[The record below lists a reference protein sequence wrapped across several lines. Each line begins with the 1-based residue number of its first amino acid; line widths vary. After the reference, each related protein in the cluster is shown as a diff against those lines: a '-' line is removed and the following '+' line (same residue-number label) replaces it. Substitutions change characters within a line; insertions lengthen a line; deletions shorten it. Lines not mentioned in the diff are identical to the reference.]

1 MPERL
6 DLNMADNLDYV
17 NNLIDQG
24 NGGNGEVEVEMALLA
39 LCMRKNTA
47 TIEAVANKILDED
60 FSDVRN
66 RTIYGVIVDMFLE
79 NAQIDRITVYSEL
92 ERRSLADKAG
102 GQRYVY
108 RVGDTAAVY
117 SALQSYID
125 AIKERSGRA
134 SLIKTI
140 EDVRTKALS
149 GKLRASEAVDYA
161 INEISHLRGSSDT
174 KGFEGMPEILKLTM
188 SEINSELRDENIG
201 GKIKLGFP
209 RLDAMLGGLRPGS
222 LNILA
227 ARPSMGKSALAINM
241 AANVAANQN
250 PVAIF
255 SLEMSK
261 QEIASRLMS
270 SSMSKPVSEIIY
282 SHKMTESDKRQID
295 RALSIL
301 RDFPIYID
309 DNSNTNPVT
318 MKSKLTQL
326 FADEEK
332 KPKLI
337 VIDYLQL
344 MTMPGGGGKSR
355 NEEVTAIS
363 RNLKLLAKEFNV
375 PIIAL
380 SQLSRGAAQRDDHT
394 PQLSDLRDSGA
405 IEQDADTV
413 MFIDRP
419 DYYKKK
425 DEEGS
430 GSDEE
435 NTQQTVNF
443 RDGNDAKP
451 AYIYLSKNRHGK
463 TGRDSVWWVPRKTM
477 FIEYSGKDPEDD
489 GGSTYTRTVDS
500 DTASQNYNFDSVMTD
515 EAPIPE
521 PDSPDGYEPPE
532 PPEPAGG
539 DEDFFAGANESFP
552 NGF

>member
-1 MPERL
+1 MSEDPEYL
-6 DLNMADNLDYV
+6 
-17 NNLIDQG
+17 NNLLDQG
-24 NGGNGEVEVEMALLA
+24 VEANNDVEVEMALLA
-39 LCMRKNTA
+39 LCMRKDVV
-47 TIEAVANKILDED
+47 ILGVVENKISDDD
-60 FSDVRN
+60 FTDIRN
-66 RTIYGVIVDMFLE
+66 RTIFGVIIDMFLD

-92 ERRSLADKAG
+92 ERRGLADKAG

-108 RVGDTAAVY
+108 RVGDTTAVQ
-117 SALQSYID
+117 SALHSYIN
-125 AIKERSGRA
+125 AIRERSERTK
-134 SLIKTI
+134 LLKTV
-140 EDVRTKALS
+140 EDVRKRALNGS
-149 GKLRASEAVDYA
+149 MRASEAVDYA
-161 INEISHLRGSSDT
+161 IDQMTHLKGTGDT

-188 SEINSELRDENIG
+188 SEITAELRDENVG

-209 RLDAMLGGLRPGS
+209 KLDAMLGGLRPGS

-282 SHKMTESDKRQID
+282 SHKMSDSDRKQID
-295 RALSIL
+295 HALAKLSE
-301 RDFPIYID
+301 FPIYID
-309 DNSNTNPVT
+309 DNSDTNPVT

-326 FADEEK
+326 FADSK
-332 KPKLI
+332 KAPKLV

-344 MTMPGGGGKSR
+344 MTMPGAGGRSR

-363 RNLKLLAKEFNV
+363 RSLKLLAKEFNI
-375 PIIAL
+375 PFIAL

-430 GSDEE
+430 SGDE
-435 NTQQTVNF
+435 NAPQTVNF
-443 RDGNDAKP
+443 NDNNDAKP

-477 FIEYSGKDPEDD
+477 FIEHNERDPEDD
-489 GGSTYTRTVDS
+489 GGSAYTRTVDG
-500 DTASQNYNFDSVMTD
+500 DTAAQNYNFDSVTMD

-521 PDSPDGYEPPE
+521 PPEPDNEDIPPE
-532 PPEPAGG
+532 G
-539 DEDFFAGANESFP
+539 DDFFAQANDDFP
-552 NGF
+552 SGF

>member
-1 MPERL
+1 MSDEQEYL
-6 DLNMADNLDYV
+6 
-17 NNLIDQG
+17 NNLIDQNSG
-24 NGGNGEVEVEMALLA
+24 SNGDVDVEMALLA
-39 LCMRKNTA
+39 LCMRKDTA
-47 TIEAVANKILDED
+47 ILETVESKISDTD
-60 FSDVRN
+60 FTDVRN
-66 RTIYGVIVDMFLE
+66 RTIFSVVIDMFLD
-79 NAQIDRITVYSEL
+79 NAQIDRITVYTEL
-92 ERRSLADKAG
+92 ERRELADKAG

-108 RVGDTAAVY
+108 RVGDTTAVQ
-117 SALQSYID
+117 SALPSYIE
-125 AIKERSGRA
+125 AIRERSERTK
-134 SLIKTI
+134 LLKTI
-140 EDVRTKALS
+140 EDVK
-149 GKLRASEAVDYA
+149 GKTLNGSMRASEAVDFA
-161 INEISHLRGSSDT
+161 VSEISNLRGAGET
-174 KGFEGMPEILKLTM
+174 KGFEGMTDILKLTM
-188 SEINSELRDENIG
+188 SEITAELRDDSNG

-209 RLDAMLGGLRPGS
+209 KLDSMLGGLRPGS

-241 AANVAANQN
+241 AQNVAANQN

-270 SSMSKPVSEIIY
+270 SFMSKPVSEIIY
-282 SHKMTESDKRQID
+282 SHTMTDSDRKQID
-295 RALSIL
+295 RALKGLSEY
-301 RDFPIYID
+301 PIYID
-309 DNSNTNPVT
+309 DNSDTNPIT

-326 FADEEK
+326 FADPK
-332 KPKLI
+332 KAPKLV

-344 MTMPGGGGKSR
+344 MTMPGAGSRSR

-363 RNLKLLAKEFNV
+363 RSLKILAKDFNI

-425 DEEGS
+425 DEEG
-430 GSDEE
+430 GVPEE
-435 NTQQTVNF
+435 DAPQTSVNF
-443 RDGNDAKP
+443 KDGSDAKP
-451 AYIYLSKNRHGK
+451 AFIYLSKNRHGK

-477 FIEYSGKDPEDD
+477 FIEYNEKDPEDD
-489 GGSTYTRTVDS
+489 GGSAYTRTVDS
-500 DTASQNYNFDSVMTD
+500 DTAASNYNFESVTTD

-521 PDSPDGYEPPE
+521 PPMPDNEDIPPE
-532 PPEPAGG
+532 GN
-539 DEDFFAGANESFP
+539 DDFFAQANDDFP
-552 NGF
+552 SGF

>member
-1 MPERL
+1 MTEDQEYL
-6 DLNMADNLDYV
+6 

-24 NGGNGEVEVEMALLA
+24 IEGDNEVEVEMAVLA
-39 LCMRKNTA
+39 LCMRKNN
-47 TIEAVANKILDED
+47 AVLQVVENKISDDD
-60 FSDVRN
+60 FSDIRN
-66 RTIYGVIVDMFLE
+66 RTIFSVIIDMFLD
-79 NAQIDRITVYSEL
+79 NAQIDRITVFSEL
-92 ERRSLADKAG
+92 EQRGLADKAG

-108 RVGDTAAVY
+108 RVGDKTAVQ
-117 SALQSYID
+117 SALPSYLE
-125 AIKERSGRA
+125 AIRERSERTR
-134 SLIKTI
+134 LLKTV
-140 EDVRTKALS
+140 EEVRKKALNGS
-149 GKLRASEAVDYA
+149 LRASEAIDFA
-161 INEISHLRGSSDT
+161 IDEMSHLKGTGDT

-188 SEINSELRDENIG
+188 SEITSELRDENVG
-201 GKIKLGFP
+201 GKVKLGFP
-209 RLDAMLGGLRPGS
+209 KLDSMLGGLRPGS

-282 SHKMTESDKRQID
+282 SHKMSDSDRKQID
-295 RALSIL
+295 NALAKLSE
-301 RDFPIYID
+301 FPIFID
-309 DNSNTNPVT
+309 DNSDTNPVT

-326 FADEEK
+326 FADPK
-332 KPKLI
+332 KAPKLV

-344 MTMPGGGGKSR
+344 MTMPGAGGRSR

-363 RNLKLLAKEFNV
+363 RSLKLLAKEFNI
-375 PIIAL
+375 PFIAL

-425 DEEGS
+425 DGDGTSS
-430 GSDEE
+430 GDEDAP
-435 NTQQTVNF
+435 QTVNF
-443 RDGNDAKP
+443 KDNNDAKP

-463 TGRDSVWWVPRKTM
+463 TGRDSVWWVPRKTL
-477 FIEYSGKDPEDD
+477 FIEHNEKDPEDE
-489 GGSTYTRTVDS
+489 GGSSYTRTVDG
-500 DTASQNYNFDSVMTD
+500 DTASQNYNFDSVTTD
-515 EAPIPE
+515 EGPIPE
-521 PDSPDGYEPPE
+521 PPAPDNDDIPPE
-532 PPEPAGG
+532 S
-539 DEDFFAGANESFP
+539 DDFFAQANDDFP
-552 NGF
+552 SGF

>member
-1 MPERL
+1 MAE
-6 DLNMADNLDYV
+6 DLEYL

-24 NGGNGEVEVEMALLA
+24 IEGSSEVEVEMALLA
-39 LCMRKNTA
+39 LCMRKD
-47 TIEAVANKILDED
+47 VAILGVVENKIED
-60 FSDVRN
+60 DDFTDVRN
-66 RTIYGVIVDMFLE
+66 RTIFSVIIDMFLN

-92 ERRSLADKAG
+92 ERRGLADKAG

-108 RVGDTAAVY
+108 RVGDTTAVQ
-117 SALQSYID
+117 SALPSYID
-125 AIKERSGRA
+125 AIRERSE
-134 SLIKTI
+134 KTKLLKTV
-140 EDVRTKALS
+140 EEVRKKALG
-149 GKLRASEAVDYA
+149 GKMRASEAVDFA
-161 INEISHLRGSSDT
+161 INEMSHLKGSGDS
-174 KGFEGMPEILKLTM
+174 KGFESMPDILKMTM
-188 SEINSELRDENIG
+188 SEITAELRDENVG

-209 RLDAMLGGLRPGS
+209 KLDAMLGGLRPGS

-282 SHKMTESDKRQID
+282 SHKMNDSDKKQID
-295 RALSIL
+295 HALAKLSE
-301 RDFPIYID
+301 FPIFID
-309 DNSNTNPVT
+309 DNSDTNPVT

-326 FADEEK
+326 FADPK
-332 KPKLI
+332 KAPKLV

-344 MTMPGGGGKSR
+344 MTMPGAGGRSR

-363 RNLKLLAKEFNV
+363 RSLKILAKEFNI
-375 PIIAL
+375 PFIAL

-425 DEEGS
+425 DEENYS
-430 GSDEE
+430 EE
-435 NTQQTVNF
+435 GNAPQTVNF
-443 RDGNDAKP
+443 KDNNDAKP
-451 AYIYLSKNRHGK
+451 AFIYLSKNRHGK

-477 FIEYSGKDPEDD
+477 FIEHNEKDPEDD
-489 GGSTYTRTVDS
+489 GGSSYTRTVDG
-500 DTASQNYNFDSVMTD
+500 DTAAQNYNFDSVTTD

-521 PDSPDGYEPPE
+521 PPMPDNDDIPPE
-532 PPEPAGG
+532 S
-539 DEDFFAGANESFP
+539 DDFFAQANDDFP
-552 NGF
+552 SGF

>member
-1 MPERL
+1 
-6 DLNMADNLDYV
+6 MAENQEYLS
-17 NNLIDQG
+17 NLIDQG
-24 NGGNGEVEVEMALLA
+24 IEGNGEIDVEMALLA
-39 LCMRKNTA
+39 LCMRRDTA
-47 TIEAVANKILDED
+47 VLEVVENKISEED
-60 FSDVRN
+60 FSDIRN
-66 RTIYGVIVDMFLE
+66 RTIFSVIIDMFLA
-79 NAQIDRITVYSEL
+79 NSQIDRITVNSEL
-92 ERRSLADKAG
+92 ERRGLSDKAG

-108 RVGDTAAVY
+108 RVGDKTAVQ
-117 SALQSYID
+117 SALPSYIE
-125 AIKERSGRA
+125 AIRERSNRTKLLNA
-134 SLIKTI
+134 V
-140 EDVRTKALS
+140 ENVRKKALS
-149 GKLRASEAVDYA
+149 GKVRASEAVDFA
-161 INEISHLRGSSDT
+161 INEISLLKGAGET
-174 KGFEGMPEILKLTM
+174 KGFEGMADILKLTM
-188 SEINSELRDENIG
+188 SEITAELRDENSG
-201 GKIKLGFP
+201 GKVKLGFP
-209 RLDAMLGGLRPGS
+209 RLDSMLGGLRPGS

-241 AANVAANQN
+241 AANVAANQS

-282 SHKMTESDKRQID
+282 SHKMTDSDKQQIT
-295 RALSIL
+295 RALTLLSEY
-301 RDFPIYID
+301 PIYID
-309 DNSNTNPVT
+309 DNSDTNPVT
-318 MKSKLTQL
+318 MKSKLQQL
-326 FADEEK
+326 FAAEESK
-332 KPKLI
+332 RPKLVI
-337 VIDYLQL
+337 IDYLQL
-344 MTMPGGGGKSR
+344 MTMPGTGGRSR
-355 NEEVTAIS
+355 NEEVTVIS
-363 RNLKLLAKEFNV
+363 RSLKILAKDFNI

-430 GSDEE
+430 GEE

-443 RDGNDAKP
+443 KDSNDAKP

-477 FIEYSGKDPEDD
+477 FIEHNEKDPED
-489 GGSTYTRTVDS
+489 GGSAYTRTVGG
-500 DTASQNYNFDSVMTD
+500 DTASQSYDFDSVTSD

-521 PDSPDGYEPPE
+521 PPMPDNNDVPPE
-532 PPEPAGG
+532 N
-539 DEDFFAGANESFP
+539 DDFFAQTNDDFP
-552 NGF
+552 SGF

>member
-1 MPERL
+1 
-6 DLNMADNLDYV
+6 MADEMDYL

-24 NGGNGEVEVEMALLA
+24 NGNDEVEVEMGLLA
-39 LCMRKNTA
+39 LCMRRDTA
-47 TIEAVANKILDED
+47 ILKIVENKIEEND
-60 FSDVRN
+60 FTDVRN
-66 RTIYGVIVDMFLE
+66 RTIYGVIIDMFLD
-79 NAQIDRITVYSEL
+79 NAQIDRITVFSEL
-92 ERRSLADKAG
+92 ERRGLADKAG

-108 RVGDTAAVY
+108 RVGDKTAVQ
-117 SALQSYID
+117 SALPSYID
-125 AIKERSGRA
+125 AIRERSDRSKLLKA
-134 SLIKTI
+134 VEEVKK
-140 EDVRTKALS
+140 KALDGS
-149 GKLRASEAVDYA
+149 MKASETADYA
-161 INEISHLRGSSDT
+161 ITKISELRGAGET

-188 SEINSELRDENIG
+188 SEITAELRDENSA
-201 GKIKLGFP
+201 KIKLGFP
-209 RLDAMLGGLRPGS
+209 KLDSMLGGLRPGS

-241 AANVAANQN
+241 AQNVASNQK

-261 QEIASRLMS
+261 SEIATRLMS
-270 SSMSKPVSEIIY
+270 SFMSKPVSEIVY
-282 SHKMTESDKRQID
+282 SHKMTDSDRKQID
-295 RALSIL
+295 KALSSL
-301 RDFPIYID
+301 AEYPIYID
-309 DNSNTNPVT
+309 DNSDTNPVT

-326 FADEEK
+326 FADPK
-332 KPKLI
+332 KAPKLV

-363 RNLKLLAKEFNV
+363 RSLKILAKDFNI

-425 DEEGS
+425 DEEGGAPEE
-430 GSDEE
+430 GSEKVDFKDNSE
-435 NTQQTVNF
+435 V
-443 RDGNDAKP
+443 KP

-463 TGRDSVWWVPRKTM
+463 TGRDSVFWIPKKTM
-477 FIEYSGKDPEDD
+477 FKEYNEKDPDD
-489 GGSTYTRTVDS
+489 DSGSAYTRTVDG
-500 DTASQNYNFDSVMTD
+500 DTASQNYNFESVTTD

-521 PDSPDGYEPPE
+521 PPMPDNEDIPPE
-532 PPEPAGG
+532 N
-539 DEDFFAGANESFP
+539 DDFFAQANDSFP
-552 NGF
+552 DGF

>member
-1 MPERL
+1 
-6 DLNMADNLDYV
+6 MADEMDYL

-24 NGGNGEVEVEMALLA
+24 NDSNSEVDVEMGLLA
-39 LCMRKNTA
+39 LCMRKDTA
-47 TIEAVANKILDED
+47 ILKTVENKIDESD
-60 FSDVRN
+60 FTDVRN
-66 RTIYGVIVDMFLE
+66 RTIYGVIIDMFLD
-79 NAQIDRITVYSEL
+79 NAQIDRITVFSEL
-92 ERRSLADKAG
+92 ERRGLADKAG

-108 RVGDTAAVY
+108 RVGDTTAVQ
-117 SALQSYID
+117 SALLSYID
-125 AIKERSGRA
+125 AIRERSDR
-134 SLIKTI
+134 SKLLKTV
-140 EDVRTKALS
+140 EDVRKKALDGS
-149 GKLRASEAVDYA
+149 MRATETADYA
-161 INEISHLRGSSDT
+161 ISKISELRGAGES
-174 KGFEGMPEILKLTM
+174 KGFEGMADILKLTM
-188 SEINSELRDENIG
+188 SEITSELRDDNS

-209 RLDAMLGGLRPGS
+209 KLDSMLGGLRPGS

-241 AANVAANQN
+241 AQNVAANQK

-261 QEIASRLMS
+261 SEIATRLMS
-270 SSMSKPVSEIIY
+270 SFMSKPVSEIIY
-282 SHKMTESDKRQID
+282 SRKMSDSDRKQID
-295 RALSIL
+295 RALGYL
-301 RDFPIYID
+301 TEYPIYID
-309 DNSNTNPVT
+309 DNSDTNPVT

-326 FADEEK
+326 FADPK
-332 KPKLI
+332 KAPKLV

-363 RNLKLLAKEFNV
+363 RSLKILAKDFNI

-425 DEEGS
+425 DEEGTAS
-430 GSDEE
+430 PEEDEPHPI
-435 NTQQTVNF
+435 NF
-443 RDGNDAKP
+443 KDGKEAKP
-451 AYIYLSKNRHGK
+451 AFIYLQKNRHGK
-463 TGRDSVWWVPRKTM
+463 TGRDSVWWIPSKTM
-477 FIEYSGKDPEDD
+477 FYEYNEKDPSEDS
-489 GGSTYTRTVDS
+489 GSSYTRTVDG
-500 DTASQNYNFDSVMTD
+500 DTASQNYNFDSVTTD

-521 PDSPDGYEPPE
+521 PPMPDNDDVPPE
-532 PPEPAGG
+532 KNEGG
-539 DEDFFAGANESFP
+539 DDFFAQTN
-552 NGF
+552 

>member
-1 MPERL
+1 MENDPEY
-6 DLNMADNLDYV
+6 M

-24 NGGNGEVEVEMALLA
+24 IEEDNEVEVEMAVLA
-39 LCMRKNTA
+39 LCMRKNS
-47 TIEAVANKILDED
+47 AVLQVVENKISDDD
-60 FSDVRN
+60 FSDPRN
-66 RTIYGVIVDMFLE
+66 RTIFNVIIDMFLD

-92 ERRSLADKAG
+92 EQRGLAEKAG

-108 RVGDTAAVY
+108 RVGDKMAVQ
-117 SALQSYID
+117 SALMSYID
-125 AIKERSGRA
+125 AIRERSERTRLLKA
-134 SLIKTI
+134 V
-140 EDVRTKALS
+140 EEVRKKALS
-149 GKLRASEAVDYA
+149 GNLKASEAVDYA
-161 INEISHLRGSSDT
+161 INEMSHLKSSGES

-188 SEINSELRDENIG
+188 TEITSELKDENVG
-201 GKIKLGFP
+201 GKVKLGFP
-209 RLDAMLGGLRPGS
+209 KLDSMLGGLRPGS

-241 AANVAANQN
+241 AANVARYQN

-270 SSMSKPVSEIIY
+270 SFMSKPVSEIIY
-282 SHKMTESDKRQID
+282 SHKMSDSDRKQID
-295 RALSIL
+295 NALAKLSE
-301 RDFPIYID
+301 FPIFID
-309 DNSNTNPVT
+309 DNSDTNPVT

-326 FADEEK
+326 FADPK
-332 KPKLI
+332 KAPRLV

-344 MTMPGGGGKSR
+344 MTMPGAGGRSR

-363 RNLKLLAKEFNV
+363 RSLKLLAKEFNI
-375 PIIAL
+375 PFIAL

-430 GSDEE
+430 SEEE
-435 NTQQTVNF
+435 NAPQNVNF
-443 RDGNDAKP
+443 KDNNDAKP

-477 FIEYSGKDPEDD
+477 FIEHSEKDPEDD
-489 GGSTYTRTVDS
+489 GGSAYTRTVDG
-500 DTASQNYNFDSVMTD
+500 DTASQNYNFDSVTTD

-521 PDSPDGYEPPE
+521 PPMPDNEDIPPE
-532 PPEPAGG
+532 G
-539 DEDFFAGANESFP
+539 DDFFAQTNDDFP
-552 NGF
+552 SGF

>member
-1 MPERL
+1 
-6 DLNMADNLDYV
+6 MAEDLDYL

-24 NGGNGEVEVEMALLA
+24 TDTNGEVDVEMALLA
-39 LCMRKNTA
+39 LCMRKNNA
-47 TIEAVANKILDED
+47 ILKVVENKIEEKD
-60 FSDVRN
+60 FSDARN
-66 RTIYGVIVDMFLE
+66 RVIYGVSTDMFID
-79 NAQIDRITVYSEL
+79 NAQIDRITVFSEL
-92 ERRSLADKAG
+92 ERRGLADKAG

-108 RVGDTAAVY
+108 RVGDKMAVQTAMD
-117 SALQSYID
+117 SYIE
-125 AIKERSGRA
+125 AIRERSDRA
-134 SLIKTI
+134 KLLKAV
-140 EDVRTKALS
+140 EEVKTKATD
-149 GKLRASEAVDYA
+149 GKMRASEAVDYA
-161 INEISHLRGSSDT
+161 VSAISALRTAGET
-174 KGFEGMPEILKLTM
+174 KGFEGMPDILKMTM
-188 SEINSELRDENIG
+188 TEIYKELKDDNVG
-201 GKIKLGFP
+201 GKVKVGFP
-209 RLDAMLGGLRPGS
+209 KLDSMLGGLRPGS

-261 QEIASRLMS
+261 SEIASRLMS
-270 SSMSKPVSEIIY
+270 SFMNKPVSEIIY
-282 SHKMTESDKRQID
+282 SHKMSEADQKQID
-295 RALSIL
+295 RALKL
-301 RDFPIYID
+301 LAEYPIFID
-309 DNSNTNPVT
+309 DNSDTNPIT
-318 MKSKLTQL
+318 MKSKLQQL
-326 FADEEK
+326 FAGPNA
-332 KPKLI
+332 PKLV

-344 MTMPGGGGKSR
+344 MTMPGNGGKSR

-363 RNLKLLAKEFNV
+363 RSLKLLAKEFDI

-430 GSDEE
+430 SDGEE
-435 NTQQTVNF
+435 APQTVNF
-443 RDGNDAKP
+443 KDKEDAKP
-451 AYIYLSKNRHGK
+451 AYIYLSKNRHGR

-477 FIEYSGKDPEDD
+477 FIEHSEKDPEDD
-489 GGSTYTRTVDS
+489 SGSAYTRTVDG
-500 DTASQNYNFDSVMTD
+500 DAAAQNYNFESVTTD

-521 PDSPDGYEPPE
+521 PPMPGNDDAPPE
-532 PPEPAGG
+532 N
-539 DEDFFAGANESFP
+539 DDFFAQANDSFP
-552 NGF
+552 DGF

>member
-1 MPERL
+1 MAE
-6 DLNMADNLDYV
+6 DLEYL

-24 NGGNGEVEVEMALLA
+24 IEGSSEVEVEMALLA
-39 LCMRKNTA
+39 LCMRKD
-47 TIEAVANKILDED
+47 VAILGVVENKIED
-60 FSDVRN
+60 DDFTDVRN
-66 RTIYGVIVDMFLE
+66 RTIFSVIIDMFLT

-92 ERRSLADKAG
+92 ERRGLADKAG

-108 RVGDTAAVY
+108 RVGDTTAVQ
-117 SALQSYID
+117 SALPSYIE
-125 AIKERSGRA
+125 AIRERSE
-134 SLIKTI
+134 KTKLLKTV
-140 EDVRTKALS
+140 EEVRKNALG
-149 GKLRASEAVDYA
+149 GKMRASEAVDFA
-161 INEISHLRGSSDT
+161 INEMSHLKGSGDS
-174 KGFEGMPEILKLTM
+174 KGFESMPDILKMTM
-188 SEINSELRDENIG
+188 SEITAELRDENVG

-209 RLDAMLGGLRPGS
+209 KLDAMLGGLRPGS

-282 SHKMTESDKRQID
+282 SHKMSDSDRKQID
-295 RALSIL
+295 HALAKLSE
-301 RDFPIYID
+301 FPIYID
-309 DNSNTNPVT
+309 DNSDTNPVT

-326 FADEEK
+326 FADPK
-332 KPKLI
+332 KAPKLV

-344 MTMPGGGGKSR
+344 MTMPGAGGRSR

-363 RNLKLLAKEFNV
+363 RSLKILAKEFNI
-375 PIIAL
+375 PFIAL

-425 DEEGS
+425 DEES
-430 GSDEE
+430 YSEE
-435 NTQQTVNF
+435 GNAPQTVNF
-443 RDGNDAKP
+443 KDNNDAKP
-451 AYIYLSKNRHGK
+451 AFIYLSKNRHGK

-477 FIEYSGKDPEDD
+477 FIEHNEKDPEDD
-489 GGSTYTRTVDS
+489 GGSAYTRTVDG
-500 DTASQNYNFDSVMTD
+500 DTAAQNYNFDSVTTD

-521 PDSPDGYEPPE
+521 PPMPDNDDIPPE
-532 PPEPAGG
+532 S
-539 DEDFFAGANESFP
+539 DDFFAQANDDFP
-552 NGF
+552 SGF

>member
-1 MPERL
+1 
-6 DLNMADNLDYV
+6 MADEMDYL

-24 NGGNGEVEVEMALLA
+24 NDSNSEVDVEMGLLA
-39 LCMRKNTA
+39 LCMRKDTA
-47 TIEAVANKILDED
+47 ILKTVENKIDESD
-60 FSDVRN
+60 FTDVRN
-66 RTIYGVIVDMFLE
+66 RTIYGVIIDMFLD
-79 NAQIDRITVYSEL
+79 NAQIDRITVFSEL
-92 ERRSLADKAG
+92 ERRGLADKAG

-108 RVGDTAAVY
+108 RVGDTTAVQ
-117 SALQSYID
+117 SALLSYID
-125 AIKERSGRA
+125 AIRERSDR
-134 SLIKTI
+134 SKLLKTV
-140 EDVRTKALS
+140 EDVRKKALDGS
-149 GKLRASEAVDYA
+149 MRATETADYA
-161 INEISHLRGSSDT
+161 ISKISELRGAGES
-174 KGFEGMPEILKLTM
+174 KGFEGMADILKLTM
-188 SEINSELRDENIG
+188 SEITSELRDDNS

-209 RLDAMLGGLRPGS
+209 KLDSMLGGLRPGS

-241 AANVAANQN
+241 AQNVAANQK

-261 QEIASRLMS
+261 SEIATRLMS
-270 SSMSKPVSEIIY
+270 SFMSKPVSEIIY
-282 SHKMTESDKRQID
+282 SRKMSDSDRKQID
-295 RALSIL
+295 RALGYL
-301 RDFPIYID
+301 TEYPIYID
-309 DNSNTNPVT
+309 DNSDTNPVT

-326 FADEEK
+326 FADPK
-332 KPKLI
+332 KAPKLV

-363 RNLKLLAKEFNV
+363 RSLKILAKDFNI

-425 DEEGS
+425 DEEGTAS
-430 GSDEE
+430 PEEDEPHPI
-435 NTQQTVNF
+435 NF
-443 RDGNDAKP
+443 KDGKEAKP
-451 AYIYLSKNRHGK
+451 AFIYLQKNRHGK
-463 TGRDSVWWVPRKTM
+463 TGRDSVWWIPSKTM
-477 FIEYSGKDPEDD
+477 FYEYNEKDPSEDS
-489 GGSTYTRTVDS
+489 GSSYTRTVDG
-500 DTASQNYNFDSVMTD
+500 DTASQNYNFDSVTTD

-521 PDSPDGYEPPE
+521 PPMPDNDDIPPE
-532 PPEPAGG
+532 RTDGG
-539 DEDFFAGANESFP
+539 DDFFAQANDSFP
-552 NGF
+552 DGF

>member
-1 MPERL
+1 MDEDQEYL
-6 DLNMADNLDYV
+6 

-24 NGGNGEVEVEMALLA
+24 AGGSNDVEVEMALLA
-39 LCMRKNTA
+39 LCMRKD
-47 TIEAVANKILDED
+47 VAILGVVENKIED
-60 FSDVRN
+60 DDFTDVRN
-66 RTIYGVIVDMFLE
+66 RTIFGVIIDMFLD
-79 NAQIDRITVYSEL
+79 NAQIDRITVFAEL
-92 ERRSLADKAG
+92 ERRGLAEKAG

-108 RVGDTAAVY
+108 RVGDTAAVQ
-117 SALQSYID
+117 SALPSYIE
-125 AIKERSGRA
+125 AIRERSE
-134 SLIKTI
+134 KTRLLKTV
-140 EDVRTKALS
+140 EDVRKKALS
-149 GKLRASEAVDYA
+149 GDMRASEADDFA
-161 INEISHLRGSSDT
+161 IDNMSRLKGTGDS

-188 SEINSELRDENIG
+188 SEITAELRDDNVG

-209 RLDAMLGGLRPGS
+209 KLDAMLGGLRPGS

-282 SHKMTESDKRQID
+282 SHKMSDSDRKQID
-295 RALSIL
+295 HALAKLSE
-301 RDFPIYID
+301 FPIFID
-309 DNSNTNPVT
+309 DNSDTNPVT

-326 FADEEK
+326 FADPK
-332 KPKLI
+332 KAPKLV

-344 MTMPGGGGKSR
+344 MTMPGSGGRSR

-363 RNLKLLAKEFNV
+363 RSLKILAKEFNI
-375 PIIAL
+375 PFIAL

-425 DEEGS
+425 DEESSAEG
-430 GSDEE
+430 DEAP
-435 NTQQTVNF
+435 QTVNF
-443 RDGNDAKP
+443 RDNNDAKP

-477 FIEYSGKDPEDD
+477 FIEHNDRDPEDY
-489 GGSTYTRTVDS
+489 GGSAYTRTVDG
-500 DTASQNYNFDSVMTD
+500 DTASQNYNFDSVTMD

-521 PDSPDGYEPPE
+521 PPMPGNEDIPPE
-532 PPEPAGG
+532 G
-539 DEDFFAGANESFP
+539 DDFFAQANDDFP
-552 NGF
+552 SGF